1 MLFATTDLRGA
12 LPPGEL
18 ADAFRRDYQETEQ
31 FRSVMSNDLRQLL
44 CQLVDGGGD
53 ATVLKDNN
61 LRYGVWKEDD
71 LLAGSL
77 GGIEGDLSG
86 HADPG
91 YNCYLEFQDGRV
103 RLWKDGEE
111 RDLYGD
117 GVYRGAWEQWRLPG
131 YHNLDTDAFVGRV
144 VSAGET
150 PSAVPWAGVT
160 IRLAAAEMPVALSD
174 YSELLN
180 VVRWQQGARRGIC
193 LVAGG
198 FLLGAV
204 LLAWSIWQRKQMAR
218 ALAALGAYT
227 GRVWL
232 ELKLLALGGVLI
244 AAWSSLLL
252 CYVPPFAALLAV
264 LLWTL
269 PLFLNDVIQNRG
281 RLLRQSF
288 CFWAISQ
295 LRGDGLDA
303 PIQRRLVREGV
314 AVLTGGLLLTGWSG
328 FLGVLLAR
336 RAVRP
341 MAQILLLAV
350 PLASVGLV
358 VLWVLHWRQQ
368 QAVAED
374 LGILERQIEAARR
387 GETGEMLPPGRP
399 LAYLSQAAAD
409 VGGGLQQAVEE
420 RTRSE
425 RMKVELITNVSHDL
439 KTPLTSIL
447 SYADLLVREE
457 GLPEDA
463 RDYARILREKALRLK
478 TMVQEV
484 FDVSKAAS
492 GELDLRWERLDLA
505 KLLRQTLADLE
516 EPVAD
521 SGLVFR
527 TEIPTEDTPVRA
539 DGDRL
544 YRVFQNLIQN
554 ALQYALPGS
563 RVYLRLMADGD
574 RVRVLVQ
581 NISREELPQDLD
593 FTGRFVRGDASRT
606 DGGSGLGLAIAKSFT
621 EACGGRFC
629 VRTEADLFTAEVELP
644 RLNEPPKEIT

>member
-1 MLFATTDLRGA
+1 MLPQGANALRQRRLLFATTDLRGA

-244 AAWSSLLL
+244 AAWSSFLL

-544 YRVFQNLIQN
+544 YRVFQSSGGT
-554 ALQYALPGS
+554 P
-563 RVYLRLMADGD
+563 
-574 RVRVLVQ
+574 
-581 NISREELPQDLD
+581 
-593 FTGRFVRGDASRT
+593 SRT

-644 RLNEPPKEIT
+644 RLNESPEEIT

>member
-111 RDLYGD
+111 RDLYVD

-563 RVYLRLMADGD
+563 RVYLRLMADRD

>member
-1 MLFATTDLRGA
+1 M
-12 LPPGEL
+12 P
-18 ADAFRRDYQETEQ
+18 
-31 FRSVMSNDLRQLL
+31 
-44 CQLVDGGGD
+44 LV
-53 ATVLKDNN
+53 
-61 LRYGVWKEDD
+61 
-71 LLAGSL
+71 
-77 GGIEGDLSG
+77 
-86 HADPG
+86 
-91 YNCYLEFQDGRV
+91 
-103 RLWKDGEE
+103 
-111 RDLYGD
+111 
-117 GVYRGAWEQWRLPG
+117 
-131 YHNLDTDAFVGRV
+131 
-144 VSAGET
+144 
-150 PSAVPWAGVT
+150 
-160 IRLAAAEMPVALSD
+160 
-174 YSELLN
+174 
-180 VVRWQQGARRGIC
+180 
-193 LVAGG
+193 
-198 FLLGAV
+198 
-204 LLAWSIWQRKQMAR
+204 
-218 ALAALGAYT
+218 
-227 GRVWL
+227 
-232 ELKLLALGGVLI
+232 
-244 AAWSSLLL
+244 
-252 CYVPPFAALLAV
+252 
-264 LLWTL
+264 
-269 PLFLNDVIQNRG
+269 
-281 RLLRQSF
+281 
-288 CFWAISQ
+288 
-295 LRGDGLDA
+295 
-303 PIQRRLVREGV
+303 
-314 AVLTGGLLLTGWSG
+314 
-328 FLGVLLAR
+328 
-336 RAVRP
+336 
-341 MAQILLLAV
+341 
-350 PLASVGLV
+350 SVGLV
-358 VLWVLHWRQQ
+358 ALWVLHWRQQ

-374 LGILERQIEAARR
+374 LGSLERQIEAARR

-629 VRTEADLFTAEVELP
+629 VRTEADLFTAEVDLP
-644 RLNEPPKEIT
+644 RLNEPPEEIT

>member
-288 CFWAISQ
+288 CFWAISR

-350 PLASVGLV
+350 PLVSVGLV
-358 VLWVLHWRQQ
+358 ALWVLHWRQQ

-374 LGILERQIEAARR
+374 LGSLERQIEAARR

-492 GELDLRWERLDLA
+492 GELDLHWERLDLA

-581 NISREELPQDLD
+581 NISGEELPQDLD

-644 RLNEPPKEIT
+644 RLNESPEEIT